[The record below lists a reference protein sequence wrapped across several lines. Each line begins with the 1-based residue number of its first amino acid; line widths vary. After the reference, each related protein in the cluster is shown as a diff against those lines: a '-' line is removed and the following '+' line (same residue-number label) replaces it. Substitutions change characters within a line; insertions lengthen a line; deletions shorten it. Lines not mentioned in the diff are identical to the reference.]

1 MLYRMIRFW
10 HRNDRLGVLHYRHQG
25 FVMAKK
31 PFILALDDDPAVLRA
46 VERDLKSKFS
56 ADYRILASD
65 TPGKAMDAVQQL
77 TARGDRVALF
87 LVDQRM
93 PRISGTEFLMDA
105 LALQPDA
112 RRVLL
117 TAYADSSA
125 AIDAINKVKLHH
137 YLMKPWEPPEQNL
150 YPVISDLLEDW
161 NATSRESFDGI
172 YIVGTRWSPS
182 THELKDFLA
191 KSQIPYRWIEPGS
204 TFDPRINAAVGD
216 SPAIL
221 PVLIFP
227 DGSVLQK
234 PALPDLAGKLGLT
247 TTPTRD
253 FYDVIIIGAGPAGL
267 ACALYC
273 STEGLRTILVEREAA
288 GGQAGLSSRIENY
301 LGFPAGLSGADL
313 ARRGVSQ
320 VKRFGTEVLAPVQA
334 EALCVQG
341 EYRVVKLG
349 TGQELVGHSVVI
361 ASGVQWRRLDIPGM
375 DRLTGA
381 GVYYGA
387 ANTEASSC
395 KNEDVYIVG
404 GANSAGQAAVH
415 FSQFVRSVTMLVRAE
430 SLSRAMS
437 HYLVERIRTLP
448 NIKVEPHTEV
458 IEVHGEDHL
467 SGITIRHHESKIEEH
482 RETAALFIFIGAEP
496 RTDWLEGT
504 VCRDAKGFILT
515 GQNLLRDG
523 KRPPGWTFDRDPT
536 LLETNVP
543 GVFAVGDVRNGAVR
557 RVANS
562 VGEGSIVLYFVNQY
576 LANR

>member
-1 MLYRMIRFW
+1 
-10 HRNDRLGVLHYRHQG
+10 
-25 FVMAKK
+25 MAKK

-56 ADYRILASD
+56 ADYRILSAD
-65 TPGKAMDAVQQL
+65 APDKAMDFVKQL
-77 TARGDRVALF
+77 TTRGDRVALF

-93 PRISGTEFLMDA
+93 PHISGTEFLMNA

-117 TAYADSSA
+117 TAYADSNA
-125 AIDAINKVKLHH
+125 AIDAINKVKLNH

-150 YPVISDLLEDW
+150 YPILSDLLDDW
-161 NATSRESFDGI
+161 NATSRESFEGI
-172 YIVGTRWSPS
+172 YVVGTRWSPS

-204 TFDPRINAAVGD
+204 SSDPRIHAAVGD
-216 SPAIL
+216 SPTAQ

-234 PALPDLAGKLGLT
+234 PALPDVAAKLGLVT
-247 TTPTRD
+247 VPTRD
-253 FYDVIIIGAGPAGL
+253 FYDVIIVGAGPAGL

-273 STEGLRTILVEREAA
+273 STEGLRTILVEREAP

-334 EALCVQG
+334 ESLSVQG
-341 EYRVVKLG
+341 EYRVVKLS
-349 TGQELVGHSVVI
+349 TGQELVGHCIVI
-361 ASGVQWRRLDIPGM
+361 ASGVQWRRLDIPGT

-395 KNEDVYIVG
+395 QDEDVYIVG

-415 FSQFVRSVTMLVRAE
+415 FSQYARSVKMLVRAE
-430 SLSRAMS
+430 SLSRSMS
-437 HYLVERIRTLP
+437 HYLVERIQTIP
-448 NIKVEPHTEV
+448 SIQVEPHTEV
-458 IEVHGEDHL
+458 IEVHGDDRL
-467 SGITIRHHESKIEEH
+467 TGLTIRHHDTKTNER
-482 RETAALFIFIGAEP
+482 REAGALFIFIGAEP

-504 VCRDAKGFILT
+504 VCRDAKGFLVT
-515 GQNLLRDG
+515 GLNLLRDG
-523 KRPPGWTFDRDPT
+523 KRPPGWTLDRDPA

>member
-1 MLYRMIRFW
+1 MT
-10 HRNDRLGVLHYRHQG
+10 
-25 FVMAKK
+25 KK
-31 PFILALDDDPAVLRA
+31 PYILALDDDPSVLRA

-56 ADYRILASD
+56 ANYRILAADSPD
-65 TPGKAMDAVQQL
+65 KAMTFVQQL
-77 TARGDRVALF
+77 TARGDRIALF

-93 PRISGTEFLMDA
+93 PQLSGTEFLIGA
-105 LALQPDA
+105 LALQPEA

-125 AIDAINKVKLHH
+125 AIDAINKVKLNH

-150 YPVISDLLEDW
+150 YPILSDLLDDW
-161 NATSRESFDGI
+161 NATSRESFEGI
-172 YIVGTRWSPS
+172 YVVGTRWSPN

-204 TFDPRINAAVGD
+204 TSDPRIQAAVGD
-216 SPAIL
+216 SPADL

-234 PALPDLAGKLGLT
+234 PALPAVASKLGLVT
-247 TTPTRD
+247 APNRD
-253 FYDVIIIGAGPAGL
+253 FYDVIIVGAGPAGL

-301 LGFPAGLSGADL
+301 LGFPSGLSGSDL

-334 EALCVQG
+334 ESLCIQG
-341 EYRVVKLG
+341 EYRVVKLS
-349 TGQELVGHSVVI
+349 TGQELLGHSVVI
-361 ASGVQWRRLDIPGM
+361 AAGVQWRMLDIPGM

-395 KNEDVYIVG
+395 TGEDIYIVG

-415 FSQFVRSVTMLVRAE
+415 FSQYARSVTMLVRAG
-430 SLSRAMS
+430 SLSRSMS
-437 HYLVERIRTLP
+437 HYLSERIQTIP
-448 NIKVEPHTEV
+448 NIHVEPHTEV
-458 IEVHGEDHL
+458 IEVQGEERL
-467 SGITIRHHESKIEEH
+467 TGLAIRHHDTKTTEQ
-482 RETAALFIFIGAEP
+482 RAAGALFIFIGAEP
-496 RTDWLEGT
+496 RTEWLEGT
-504 VCRDAKGFILT
+504 LCRDAKGFLLT
-515 GQNLLRDG
+515 GANLLGDG
-523 KRPPGWTFDRDPT
+523 KKLAGWTLNRDPS

-562 VGEGSIVLYFVNQY
+562 VGEGSIVLYFINQY

>member
-1 MLYRMIRFW
+1 
-10 HRNDRLGVLHYRHQG
+10 
-25 FVMAKK
+25 MAKK
-31 PFILALDDDPAVLRA
+31 PYILALDDDPSVLRA
-46 VERDLKSKFS
+46 VERDLRSKFA
-56 ADYRILASD
+56 ADYRILAVD
-65 TPGKAMDAVQQL
+65 APDKAMHSVQQL
-77 TARGDRVALF
+77 TARGDRIALF

-93 PRISGTEFLMDA
+93 PRTSGTEFLMSA
-105 LALQPDA
+105 LELQPEA

-125 AIDAINKVKLHH
+125 AIEAINKIKLNH

-150 YPVISDLLEDW
+150 YPILSDLLDDW
-161 NATSRESFDGI
+161 NATSRESFEGI
-172 YIVGTRWSPS
+172 YVVGTRWSPS

-191 KSQIPYRWIEPGS
+191 KSQIPYRWIEPGTTS
-204 TFDPRINAAVGD
+204 DPRIHAAIGE
-216 SPAIL
+216 STAAL
-221 PVLIFP
+221 PLLIFP
-227 DGSVLQK
+227 DGSVLEK
-234 PALPDLAGKLGLT
+234 PTLPDLATKLGLT
-247 TTPTRD
+247 TTPAHD

-313 ARRGVSQ
+313 ARRGVTQ

-334 EALCVQG
+334 ESLCVNG
-341 EYRVVKLG
+341 EYRSVRLS
-349 TGQELVGHSVVI
+349 TGRELVGHSVVI
-361 ASGVQWRRLDIPGM
+361 ASGVQWRRLNIPGM

-387 ANTEASSC
+387 ANTEAASC

-415 FSQFVRSVTMLVRAE
+415 FSQYARSVNMLVRADL
-430 SLSRAMS
+430 LSHSMS
-437 HYLVERIRTLP
+437 HYLIQRIETIP
-448 NIKVEPHTEV
+448 NIKVETHTEV
-458 IEVHGEDHL
+458 TEVHGDERL
-467 SGITIRHHESKIEEH
+467 TGLTIRHCETNTTEH
-482 RETAALFIFIGAEP
+482 RDAGALFIFIGAEP
-496 RTDWLEGT
+496 RTDWLDGV
-504 VCRDAKGFILT
+504 VCRDSKGFILT
-515 GQNLLRDG
+515 GQNLLQEG
-523 KRPPGWTFDRDPT
+523 KRPPGWTLDRDPA

-543 GVFAVGDVRNGAVR
+543 GVFAVGDVRYGAVR

-562 VGEGSIVLYFVNQY
+562 VGEGSIVLYFVHQY

>member
-1 MLYRMIRFW
+1 
-10 HRNDRLGVLHYRHQG
+10 
-25 FVMAKK
+25 MAKK
-31 PFILALDDDPAVLRA
+31 PFIVALDDDSAVLRA

-56 ADYRILASD
+56 GEYRILASD
-65 TPGKAMDAVQQL
+65 APEKAMDAVQQL

-93 PRISGTEFLMDA
+93 PHITGTEFLADA

-125 AIDAINKVKLHH
+125 AIDAINKIKLNH

-150 YPVISDLLEDW
+150 YPVLADLLEDW
-161 NATSRESFDGI
+161 NATSQETFEGI
-172 YIVGTRWSPS
+172 YVVGTRWSPS

-191 KSQIPYRWIEPGS
+191 KSQIPYRWIEPGTTS
-204 TFDPRINAAVGD
+204 DPRIHAAIGE
-216 SPAIL
+216 SPTTM

-234 PALPDLAGKLGLT
+234 PTLPEVATKLGLT
-247 TTPTRD
+247 TKPTHD
-253 FYDVIIIGAGPAGL
+253 FYDVIIVGAGPAGL

-301 LGFPAGLSGADL
+301 LGFPSGLSGSDL

-320 VKRFGTEVLAPVQA
+320 VKRFGAELLAPVEA
-334 EALCVQG
+334 ESLCVKG
-341 EYRVVKLG
+341 EYRVVRLS
-349 TGQELVGHSVVI
+349 TGQELLGHSVVI

-375 DRLTGA
+375 KRLTGA

-395 KNEDVYIVG
+395 KNEDIYIVG

-415 FSQFVRSVTMLVRAE
+415 FAQYSRSVTMLVRAD
-430 SLSRAMS
+430 SLSRSMS
-437 HYLVERIRTLP
+437 HYLIERIESLP
-448 NIKVEPHTEV
+448 NVKVETRTEV
-458 IEVHGEDHL
+458 VEVHGDDRL
-467 SGITIRHHESKIEEH
+467 TGLTIRHQDTGAEEQ
-482 RETAALFIFIGAEP
+482 RKAAALFIFIGAEP
-496 RTDWLEGT
+496 RTEWLEGT
-504 VCRDAKGFILT
+504 LC
-515 GQNLLRDG
+515 RDG
-523 KRPPGWTFDRDPT
+523 KGFLLTGTHLVNDGKRAPGWTLDRQPG

-543 GVFAVGDVRNGAVR
+543 GVFAVGDVRYGAVR

-562 VGEGSIVLYFVNQY
+562 VGEGSIVMYFVHQY

>member
-1 MLYRMIRFW
+1 
-10 HRNDRLGVLHYRHQG
+10 
-25 FVMAKK
+25 MAKK

-56 ADYRILASD
+56 ADYRILAVDSPD
-65 TPGKAMDAVQQL
+65 KAIDFVQQL
-77 TARGDRVALF
+77 TTRGDRIALF

-93 PRISGTEFLMDA
+93 PRISGTEFLMNA

-125 AIDAINKVKLHH
+125 AIDAINKVKLNH

-150 YPVISDLLEDW
+150 YPILSDLLEDW
-161 NATSRESFDGI
+161 NATSRESFEGI

-204 TFDPRINAAVGD
+204 TSDPRITAAVGE
-216 SPAIL
+216 SPEGL
-221 PVLIFP
+221 PVLIFA
-227 DGSVLQK
+227 DGSILQK
-234 PALPDLAGKLGLT
+234 PTLPDVAAKLGLST
-247 TTPTRD
+247 APARD

-334 EALCVQG
+334 ESLTVQG
-341 EYRVVKLG
+341 EYRMIKLSS
-349 TGQELVGHSVVI
+349 GQELVGHSVVI
-361 ASGVQWRRLDIPGM
+361 ASGVQWRRLDIQGM

-395 KNEDVYIVG
+395 RGEDVYIVG

-415 FSQFVRSVTMLVRAE
+415 FSEYARSVTMLVRAE
-430 SLSRAMS
+430 SLSRSMS
-437 HYLVERIRTLP
+437 HYLVERIHTIP
-448 NIKVEPHTEV
+448 TIKVEPYTEV
-458 IEVHGEDHL
+458 LEVHGQDRL
-467 SGITIRHHESKIEEH
+467 TGLTIRHHDTKTTEQ
-482 RETAALFIFIGAEP
+482 REAGALFIFIGAEP

-504 VCRDAKGFILT
+504 VCRDGKGFILT
-515 GQNLLRDG
+515 GATLSRDG
-523 KRPPGWTFDRDPT
+523 KRPPGWTLDRDPA

-562 VGEGSIVLYFVNQY
+562 VGEGSIVLYFVKQY

>member
-1 MLYRMIRFW
+1 
-10 HRNDRLGVLHYRHQG
+10 
-25 FVMAKK
+25 MAKK
-31 PFILALDDDPAVLRA
+31 PFILALDDDPSVLRA
-46 VERDLKSKFS
+46 VERDLKSRFS
-56 ADYRILASD
+56 TDYRILAVD
-65 TPGKAMDAVQQL
+65 APDKAMQSVKQL

-93 PRISGTEFLMDA
+93 PRTSGTEFLVDA
-105 LALQPDA
+105 LELQPDA

-125 AIDAINKVKLHH
+125 AIDAINKVKLNH

-150 YPVISDLLEDW
+150 YPILSDLLDDW
-161 NATSRESFDGI
+161 NATSRESFEGI
-172 YIVGTRWSPS
+172 YVVGTRWSPS

-204 TFDPRINAAVGD
+204 SSDPRIAAACND
-216 SPAIL
+216 SVTTY

-234 PALPDLAGKLGLT
+234 PALPDIAAKLGLT

-301 LGFPAGLSGADL
+301 LGFPAGLSGSDL
-313 ARRGVSQ
+313 ARRGVTQ
-320 VKRFGTEVLAPVQA
+320 VKRFGTELLAPVQA
-334 EALCVQG
+334 EALCLQG
-341 EYRVVKLG
+341 EYRIVKLS
-349 TGQELVGHSVVI
+349 TGQELVAHCVVI
-361 ASGVQWRRLDIPGM
+361 ASGVQWRRLNIAGM

-381 GVYYGA
+381 GAYYGA
-387 ANTEASSC
+387 ANTEAVSC
-395 KNEDVYIVG
+395 KDEDVYIVG

-415 FSQFVRSVTMLVRAE
+415 FSQYARSVKMLVRAD
-430 SLSRAMS
+430 SLARSMS
-437 HYLVERIRTLP
+437 HYLIERINTVP
-448 NIKVEPHTEV
+448 NITVETHTEV
-458 IEVHGEDHL
+458 TEVHGEDHL
-467 SGITIRHHESKIEEH
+467 TGLTIHHHDTNTEE
-482 RETAALFIFIGAEP
+482 RRPAGALFIFIGAEP
-496 RTDWLEGT
+496 RTDWLDGI
-504 VCRDAKGFILT
+504 VCRDSKGFILT
-515 GQNLLRDG
+515 GQNLLTDD
-523 KRPPGWTFDRDPT
+523 KRPPGWTLERDPA

-543 GVFAVGDVRNGAVR
+543 GVFAVGDVRYGAVR

-562 VGEGSIVLYFVNQY
+562 VGEGSIVLYFIHQY